1 MLVAL
6 CGRLRLYPINLIWLV
21 PTEGEMADL
30 STIDLFVLI
39 LMLCAFFG
47 IASLK
52 KFNSKIT
59 DIVSYMTAG
68 RAITLPLFVV
78 TLVSSWYG
86 SVLGATQMAYK
97 YGIYNFIV
105 MGVFWYVGAI
115 IFALFIADKLR
126 SSNALS
132 LAELTSNIY
141 GRSSG
146 RIVLMMLYVK
156 GLPIPYLM
164 AFSMFVS
171 ALFGVETYVSIGIAT
186 LVAIVLSSKSNL
198 ANVIFVD
205 IIQFALIFVAM
216 LCVVIFSY
224 KSFGGIDYLQASL
237 PETHFQVSSDNTY
250 EKMFLWFLIALS
262 TTFLSPVFHQRCFAA
277 KTSAI
282 AKRGIF
288 VSIIFWACSDVLTT
302 LGGMYAMATIGPDVD
317 NAYLMLVKNV
327 LPHGVCGFVMA
338 SLVITA
344 YSALDSFI
352 FASKSMVVNDL
363 YNGKKLSGSGV
374 FLVGAITAI
383 ITGLLAL
390 NFDNDIEKAFI
401 TFDCALI
408 GSMLIPTTITLL
420 KKNWLCRKSFNFV
433 VLSSFVIACLA
444 QLYAHDG
451 STSLFKILLFNACFT
466 ICIMIYKYV
475 AIKVLAKH
483 KNYKTS

>member
-1 MLVAL
+1 MS
-6 CGRLRLYPINLIWLV
+6 NLS
-21 PTEGEMADL
+21 TADL
-30 STIDLFVLI
+30 SVLI

-86 SVLGATQMAYK
+86 SILGATQMSYK
-97 YGIYNFIV
+97 HGIYNFIV
-105 MGVFWYVGAI
+105 MGVFWYIGAV
-115 IFALFIADKLR
+115 IFALFVADKLR

-132 LAELTSNIY
+132 LAELTTNIY
-141 GRSSG
+141 GKSSG
-146 RIVLMMLYVK
+146 RIVLMMLYIK

-164 AFSMFVS
+164 AFSMFIS
-171 ALFGVETYVSIGIAT
+171 TIFGVDTYVAIGLAT
-186 LVAIVLSSKSNL
+186 LIAIVLSSRSNL

-205 IIQFALIFVAM
+205 IIQFAIIFVAM
-216 LCVVIFSY
+216 LCVVVFSY
-224 KSFGGIDYLQASL
+224 KSLGGIDYLRASL
-237 PETHFQVSSDNTY
+237 PETHFKVSSDNTY
-250 EKMFLWFLIALS
+250 EKMFLWFLIAVS

-277 KTSAI
+277 KTPAI

-302 LGGMYAMATIGPDVD
+302 LGGMYAMGAIGPDVD
-317 NAYLMLVKNV
+317 NAYLVLVQKV
-327 LPHGVCGFVMA
+327 VPQGVCGFVMA

-363 YNGKKLSGSGV
+363 YSGKKLSGMGV
-374 FLVGAITAI
+374 FLVGALTAI

-390 NFDNDIEKAFI
+390 NFDNDIEKAFL

-420 KKNWLCRKSFNFV
+420 KRDLLCRKSFNIV
-433 VLSSFVIACLA
+433 VLSTFVIACFV
-444 QLYAHDG
+444 QLYERND
-451 STSLFKILLFNACFT
+451 SSSLLRILLINFVILSIAMLCRYCALLFLRQ
-466 ICIMIYKYV
+466 KR
-475 AIKVLAKH
+475 LF
-483 KNYKTS
+483 

>member
-1 MLVAL
+1 MS
-6 CGRLRLYPINLIWLV
+6 NLS
-21 PTEGEMADL
+21 TADL
-30 STIDLFVLI
+30 SVLI

-97 YGIYNFIV
+97 HGIYNFIV
-105 MGVFWYVGAI
+105 MGVFWYIGAV
-115 IFALFIADKLR
+115 IFALFVADKLR
-126 SSNALS
+126 SSKALS
-132 LAELTSNIY
+132 LAELTTNIY
-141 GRSSG
+141 GKSSG
-146 RIVLMMLYVK
+146 RIVLAMLYIK

-171 ALFGVETYVSIGIAT
+171 AIFGVDTYVAIGIAT
-186 LVAIVLSSKSNL
+186 LIAIVLSSKSNL

-205 IIQFALIFVAM
+205 IIQFAIIFVAM
-216 LCVVIFSY
+216 LCVVVFSY
-224 KSFGGIDYLQASL
+224 KSLGGIDYLRASL

-250 EKMFLWFLIALS
+250 EKMLLWFLIAVS

-277 KTSAI
+277 KTPAI

-302 LGGMYAMATIGPDVD
+302 LGGMYAMAAIGPDVD
-317 NAYLMLVKNV
+317 NAYLVLVERV

-363 YNGKKLSGSGV
+363 YHGKKLSGAGV
-374 FLVGAITAI
+374 FSVGAVTAI

-408 GSMLIPTTITLL
+408 GSMLIPTTITLMNRSL
-420 KKNWLCRKSFNFV
+420 LCRKSFNFV
-433 VLSSFVIACLA
+433 VISTFVIACFI
-444 QLYAHDG
+444 QLYEHNE
-451 STSLFKILLFNACFT
+451 STSLFKILFGNACLT
-466 ICIMIYKYV
+466 LCVVIIKY
-475 AIKVLAKH
+475 AMTKVVTKH
-483 KNYKTS
+483 KRYKIS